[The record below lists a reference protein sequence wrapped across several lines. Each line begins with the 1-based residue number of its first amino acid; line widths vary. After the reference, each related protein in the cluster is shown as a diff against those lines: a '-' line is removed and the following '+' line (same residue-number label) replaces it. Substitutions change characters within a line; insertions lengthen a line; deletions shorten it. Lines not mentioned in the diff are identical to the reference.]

1 MSANRYRIPI
11 CITIGVFALIT
22 CLSSAFAL
30 DTVILNN
37 GKVIQGAIIKLDS
50 ISVLIA
56 PWEDRSVLFPRGE
69 VYAKAEV
76 KAITFDG
83 STPLFESVKGEKV
96 LSMRMGTWELSLAA
110 SFRSINP
117 DEGENTTFLNIP
129 LRAGYFIARNV
140 SLEVELMIS
149 QQKDEDM
156 GYLMTASGLIHPRF
170 PVMNP
175 APWMRGFLLFGWGF
189 GTNAPLGESVLSAD
203 DDDPLNIIQGGLGYK
218 IGDGRVGL
226 RVEYRATSLFGT
238 REVYREGYDNEGN
251 YYAYRKDES
260 QTTVFHSVMFGF
272 SVFLGP

>member
-1 MSANRYRIPI
+1 MKANNYRIPF
-11 CITIGVFALIT
+11 CVTIGFFAFIA

-30 DTVILNN
+30 DTVVLSN
-37 GKVIQGAIIKLDS
+37 GKVVQGAIIKLDS

-56 PWEDRSVLFPRGE
+56 PWEDRNVVFPRGE

-83 STPLFESVKGEKV
+83 STPLFQSAAGEKR
-96 LSMRMGTWELSLAA
+96 LSFRTSTWELSLAA

-117 DEGENTTFLNIP
+117 DEGETTTFLNIP

-149 QQKDEDM
+149 QPKDEDM

-175 APWMRGFLLFGWGF
+175 VPWMRGFLLFGWGF
-189 GTNAPLGESVLSAD
+189 GTNAPQGESVLSAD
-203 DDDPLNIIQGGLGYK
+203 DDNPLNIIQGGLGCK

-226 RVEYRATSLFGT
+226 RMEYRATSLFGI

-251 YYAYRKDES
+251 YYAYRDDES